1 MSITTTTI
9 CHDDDCDNG
18 EGNDDDYDN
27 VEGDDDDDQTHE
39 EER

>member
-18 EGNDDDYDN
+18 EGI
-27 VEGDDDDDQTHE
+27 DDDDQTHE